1 MRSEQIEAVRERYQK
16 NGIDAVITPF
26 IKDMATEMR
35 QAHLVICRAGA
46 SSVAELAAAGRPA
59 LLVPYPNAMDDHQTA
74 NAKVIHDIGGGW
86 LTPEVE
92 MSAGTLAGKI
102 AALTADPAKL
112 TIAAT
117 NVLQLAKPEAA
128 HELAEL
134 VMAMTEKRA
143 AS

>member
-1 MRSEQIEAVRERYQK
+1 
-16 NGIDAVITPF
+16 
-26 IKDMATEMR
+26 
-35 QAHLVICRAGA
+35 
-46 SSVAELAAAGRPA
+46 
-59 LLVPYPNAMDDHQTA
+59 
-74 NAKVIHDIGGGW
+74 
-86 LTPEVE
+86 
-92 MSAGTLAGKI
+92 MSAGSLAGKI

-128 HELAEL
+128 QELAEL